1 MRKFLLNKLACVIIR
16 EESTAVGPG
25 DESRGHGEHGH
36 RYREGKAN
44 KETDQKQ
51 LRENRRIKASHE
63 IRKCIRQNQS
73 IRL

>member
-1 MRKFLLNKLACVIIR
+1 MRKFLLNKLACVKIR

-44 KETDQKQ
+44 NETNQKQ
-51 LRENRRIKASHE
+51 MREK
-63 IRKCIRQNQS
+63 K
-73 IRL
+73 